1 MKKKVTKNSFEK
13 INSFVGIITSYLV
26 LLLIF
31 LISLSVALRYIFSI
45 GFTWLQDLY
54 IWIHALIILLGIS
67 YTFNKDG
74 HVRIDIIYR
83 KFDDSRKKIINFI
96 GSLFFGIP
104 LCYFLIFK
112 GYNYFERS
120 FMVNENSK
128 EAGGLPNLFI
138 LKFFIFLMGIL
149 LFIEI
154 INKIRK
160 YFTEND

>member
-128 EAGGLPNLFI
+128 EA
-138 LKFFIFLMGIL
+138 
-149 LFIEI
+149 
-154 INKIRK
+154 
-160 YFTEND
+160 

>member
-1 MKKKVTKNSFEK
+1 MKKKGTKNSFEK
-13 INSFVGIITSYLV
+13 INSFVGTITSYLV
-26 LLLIF
+26 LLLII

>member
-138 LKFFIFLMGIL
+138 LKFFIFFMGIL

>member
-13 INSFVGIITSYLV
+13 INSFVGTITSYLV
-26 LLLIF
+26 LLLII

>member
-1 MKKKVTKNSFEK
+1 MKKKGTKNSFEK